1 MHIGRKRFFILL
13 IFFIGILLVGCGSSS
28 IEPTNTATDD
38 PQTATFTATE
48 LSPTN
53 THTSE
58 PPTNTPTTQPTST
71 ETPAPTDTA
80 TQTATDTETPTATP
94 PQVAIGAGV
103 NSVPDGVL
111 IYFIHRG
118 TGGPICGTDSAIGIR
133 GRVKQ
138 SNDVAK
144 DVKAGLN
151 DLFSYKSEWVGG
163 LYNPLYLSNLRVQ
176 SVKFKDGLLTVN
188 MTGTYKPTG
197 DDCDNLRVKAQV
209 WSTARQ
215 YRSVKNTNIYL
226 NGIPF
231 GDRVSNDK

>member
-1 MHIGRKRFFILL
+1 MRIVRKQYFYLFFIV
-13 IFFIGILLVGCGSSS
+13 IGILLVGCGSSS
-28 IEPTNTATDD
+28 LQKTMTATDE
-38 PQTATFTATE
+38 PQIVTFTATE
-48 LSPTN
+48 LPPTA
-53 THTSE
+53 THTIK
-58 PPTNTPTTQPTST
+58 PPTNTPTIEPTST
-71 ETPAPTDTA
+71 DTPVPTDTA
-80 TQTATDTETPTATP
+80 TQTATETETPTSTTP
-94 PQVAIGAGV
+94 PLAIGAGV

-138 SNDVAK
+138 TNDVAK

-163 LYNPLYLSNLRVQ
+163 LYNPLYISNLRVQ
-176 SVKFKDGLLTVN
+176 NVKFKDGLLTVN

-215 YRSVKNTNIYL
+215 FRSVKNTNIYL